1 MSNLTVPSNLK
12 EITRFNIHINQIE
25 EVNPLFSKCFIR
37 ILYTGLNQNKV
48 YIEREIAEEMAKTL
62 YNVPIVGEYV
72 EKVDDFKDHGGRIEI
87 EDDSIEFVHTTKPY
101 GVVPANTDITWM
113 SVTEDDGTVRD
124 YLTCWGYL
132 WTGRYPEVKR
142 VIQQGN
148 PQSLELDEDTLEGQ
162 WVKEGPLIY
171 FKITKAVFSA
181 LTILGEN
188 VPPAF
193 ESASIGAYY
202 TLNPIAFSKQFNK
215 MMRELKESFGEE
227 VKQVVNFSKDEDD
240 QSSDSNKGGK
250 IMSDKKNRVVLAF
263 ELDDI
268 KSQLYDKVQPK
279 DEDGNM
285 EWRFS
290 IHDVQ
295 DDKIIFYD
303 HSENKH
309 FRQHYTTSDDGI
321 TLGEQQEVVV
331 KDFAADEQME
341 DLEQM
346 KAKLDDLEVK
356 LTHAQDKV
364 VALEQEKET
373 YAADKEEL
381 ESLKQFKAD
390 VEKKEKEEVITKF
403 ALILADEDLQ
413 ECKENIDKFTKEEIE
428 SKLSVIAVRKNVSFT
443 KQDDDDDDPDFVPE
457 PQNNDDT
464 PGWVKIVKD
473 HSTDE

>member
-1 MSNLTVPSNLK
+1 MSNLTAPSNLK
-12 EITRFNIHINQIE
+12 EITRFNISIDQVE
-25 EVNPLFSKCFIR
+25 EVNPLFSKCFIK

-48 YIEREIAEEMAKTL
+48 YIEREVAEEMAKTL
-62 YNVPIVGEYV
+62 YNIPIVGEYL

-101 GVVPANTDITWM
+101 GVVPANTNITWM
-113 SVTEDDGTVRD
+113 SVTEEDGTVRD

-142 VIQQGN
+142 VIEQGN

-162 WVKEGPLIY
+162 WVKEGPQVY
-171 FKITKAVFSA
+171 FKISKAVFSA
-181 LTILGEN
+181 LAILGEK

-215 MMRELKESFGEE
+215 MMRELKESLGEEE

-240 QSSDSNKGGK
+240 NSSDSNKGGK
-250 IMSDKKNRVVLAF
+250 IMSDTKNQVVLAF
-263 ELDDI
+263 ELNDI
-268 KSQLYDKVQPK
+268 RAKLYDKVQPK
-279 DEDGNM
+279 DEDGKM

-295 DDKIIFYD
+295 EDKVILYD

-309 FRQHYTTSDDGI
+309 FRQFYTTSDDDV
-321 TLGEQQEVVV
+321 TLGEQQEVVI
-331 KDFAADEQME
+331 KDFADGEQPE
-341 DLEQM
+341 ELEQM
-346 KAKLDDLEVK
+346 KTRLEELEIK
-356 LTHAQDKV
+356 LTQAQDKV
-364 VALEQEKET
+364 VALEQDKET

-381 ESLKQFKAD
+381 ESLRSFKQD

-403 ALILADEDLQ
+403 AAILADEDLQ
-413 ECKENIDKFTKEEIE
+413 ECRDKIDEFTKDEIE
-428 SKLSVIAVRKNVSFT
+428 SKLSVVAVRKNVSFT
-443 KQDDDDDDPDFVPE
+443 KQDDDDDVDLIPE
-457 PQNNDDT
+457 VDNDDGT
-464 PGWVKIVKD
+464 PGWVKIIKEHQVQ
-473 HSTDE
+473 E